1 MEQRAD
7 DVTGP
12 RRVRPLR
19 RLALLLGSP
28 AHENGL
34 NPALA
39 GQVLLVAAGLPVGV
53 AAPLLQ
59 TDTRGWGAFTGISTV
74 MVVALLISLFV
85 PWRRLPSGA
94 TLAFP
99 LAVCGGLVGLAVLSP
114 GLAAPLT
121 SVLVLSF
128 AYIGLAHPPGTAL
141 LLLPFAGAT
150 FVIANDG
157 WTRVTSVRLVL
168 IAMIWLL
175 LAELLARQAARQAV
189 LSAALRAAAHTD
201 VLTGVGNRRE
211 VDSRLSAA
219 PPGTTVVLCD
229 LDHFKALND
238 THGHLAGDRV
248 LADFGAL
255 LRGGIR
261 VVDFAGRF
269 GGEEFLLVLPGVTDE
284 QAASVLDRLHQE
296 WARQHPEVTFST
308 GRATCRGDRSV
319 QQTVASAD
327 VALYAAKAAG
337 RDVDRSSTGVP
348 AQVAVQH

>member
-1 MEQRAD
+1 MEPIGE
-7 DVTGP
+7 DVTSP
-12 RRVRPLR
+12 RRARPRQHLT
-19 RLALLLGSP
+19 ALLGSP
-28 AHENGL
+28 ADGHGL
-34 NPALA
+34 TPALA
-39 GQVLLVAAGLPVGV
+39 GQVLLIATGLPVGV

-59 TDTRGWGAFTGISTV
+59 PDARGWEAFAGISVV
-74 MVVALLISLFV
+74 MVTALVLSIFV
-85 PWRRLPSGA
+85 PWQRLPLRA
-94 TLAFP
+94 TLVFP
-99 LAVCGGLVGLAVLSP
+99 LAVCGGLVGLAGLSA

-121 SVLVLSF
+121 AVLVLSF
-128 AYIGLAHPPGTAL
+128 AYVGLLHPPGTAL
-141 LLLPFAGAT
+141 LLVPFAGAT
-150 FVIANDG
+150 FVIANQG

-168 IAMIWLL
+168 ASVIWLL
-175 LAELLARQAARQAV
+175 LAELLARQSARQAV
-189 LSAALRAAAHTD
+189 LSEALRAAAHTD

-219 PPGTTVVLCD
+219 PPGTVVVLCD

-255 LRGGIR
+255 LRTGIR

-284 QAASVLDRLHQE
+284 QAASVLARLHEE
-296 WARQHPEVTFST
+296 WVVRHPEVTFST
-308 GRATCRGDRSV
+308 GRAECRDDRSV

-337 RDVDRSSTGVP
+337 RNVDRSSSGVP
-348 AQVAVQH
+348 AQVGAHR